1 MSTELEKRNIRRM
14 SNKESNRITKEC
26 ICDALIGLMKEHPYK
41 DINMTMIIKKSGAS
55 RASVYRNYPSKE
67 AIIQDITKNITDE
80 LSASLTGV
88 LQKSNTYEW
97 FLKVFSR
104 LHSDKDMCVLI
115 RNSNIS
121 FTDMFYNALCIASD
135 SEYASQH
142 EYIARGI
149 AAGLWEVSLTWIKN
163 GMKES
168 PEYMARVCSE
178 TLRLDGGDNERL
190 YRET

>member
-1 MSTELEKRNIRRM
+1 MEAKMSTELEKRNIRRM

-168 PEYMARVCSE
+168 PEYMAEVCSE
-178 TLRLDGGDNERL
+178 TLRLE
-190 YRET
+190 

>member
-26 ICDALIGLMKEHPYK
+26 ICDAMIGLMKERPYK
-41 DINMTMIIKKSGAS
+41 EINMTMIIERSGAS

-67 AIIQDITKNITDE
+67 DILQDITKGLIDE
-80 LSASLTGV
+80 LRASLTGV
-88 LQKSNTYEW
+88 LHRSNSYEW

-104 LHSDKDMCVLI
+104 LHCDKDMCILI
-115 RNSNIS
+115 HNSNIS
-121 FTDMFYNALCIASD
+121 FVDMFYNALCLASD
-135 SEYASQH
+135 RCFASQH

-168 PEYMARVCSE
+168 PEYMARLCSE
-178 TLRLDGGDNERL
+178 TLKLK
-190 YRET
+190 

>member
-1 MSTELEKRNIRRM
+1 MEAKMSTELEKRNIRRM

-88 LQKSNTYEW
+88 LHKSNTYEW

-104 LHSDKDMCVLI
+104 LHSVIQISLLRICSIMPCVLPQTA
-115 RNSNIS
+115 NTLPNMN
-121 FTDMFYNALCIASD
+121 TLP
-135 SEYASQH
+135 
-142 EYIARGI
+142 
-149 AAGLWEVSLTWIKN
+149 EVLLPAYGKC
-163 GMKES
+163 
-168 PEYMARVCSE
+168 R
-178 TLRLDGGDNERL
+178 
-190 YRET
+190 

>member
-1 MSTELEKRNIRRM
+1 MEAKMSTELEKRNIRRM

-168 PEYMARVCSE
+168 PEYMAGVCSE
-178 TLRLDGGDNERL
+178 TLRLE
-190 YRET
+190 

>member
-1 MSTELEKRNIRRM
+1 MEAKMSTELEKRNIRRM

-97 FLKVFSR
+97 LLKVFSR
-104 LHSDKDMCVLI
+104 LHSDKDMCILI

-178 TLRLDGGDNERL
+178 TLRLE
-190 YRET
+190 

>member
-1 MSTELEKRNIRRM
+1 MS
-14 SNKESNRITKEC
+14 
-26 ICDALIGLMKEHPYK
+26 G
-41 DINMTMIIKKSGAS
+41 
-55 RASVYRNYPSKE
+55 
-67 AIIQDITKNITDE
+67 
-80 LSASLTGV
+80 
-88 LQKSNTYEW
+88 

-149 AAGLWEVSLTWIKN
+149 AGGLWEVSLTWIKN

-178 TLRLDGGDNERL
+178 TLRLE
-190 YRET
+190 